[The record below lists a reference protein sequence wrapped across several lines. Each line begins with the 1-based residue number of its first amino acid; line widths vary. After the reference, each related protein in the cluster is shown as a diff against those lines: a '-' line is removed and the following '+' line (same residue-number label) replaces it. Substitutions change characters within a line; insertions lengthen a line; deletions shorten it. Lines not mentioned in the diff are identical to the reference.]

1 MPLAVLIVAVFTV
14 HFVAVFKYEWQW
26 TLTKWGYPLFCVGA
40 LFALVWLRHWT
51 VRSGLLLVVVLMF
64 TAGTAG
70 YAYKRGLEDN
80 GGLYQQRVD
89 LQADAIVK
97 LNTELASAN
106 EKIATLANEVAEAKK
121 VPSQS
126 ENSSIATSDARKPVR
141 AYRSKPAPSFWDFL
155 P

>member
-1 MPLAVLIVAVFTV
+1 MPLAVLVVAIFTV

-26 TLTKWGYPLFCVGA
+26 TLTKWGYPLFCAGA
-40 LFALVWLRHWT
+40 LFALVWLKHWT

-70 YAYKRGLEDN
+70 YAYKRGLDDN

-97 LNTELASAN
+97 LNAELVEAN
-106 EKIATLANEVAEAKK
+106 GKIADLAQQLRDAAAPPPSVPAEPPK
-121 VPSQS
+121 Q
-126 ENSSIATSDARKPVR
+126 ERKVR
-141 AYRSKPAPSFWDFL
+141 AYKAKPTPSFWDGLL